1 MRGDGLGGDS
11 LQLGLVDLVS
21 YTDDEDDDAGVF
33 GHLRLVERPR
43 LVHRRL
49 AVRDHNGH
57 VADFRPIAAAATE
70 NLRAHDAQST
80 GGVRPASFE
89 RCPVDG
95 NVDVLPVDNNV

>member
-1 MRGDGLGGDS
+1 MRGDGFGGDS

-21 YTDDEDDDAGVF
+21 YTDDEDDDAVVF
-33 GHLRLVERPR
+33 GYLRLDESLR
-43 LVHRRL
+43 LVHRRH
-49 AVRDHNGH
+49 AVRDHNAD

-80 GGVRPASFE
+80 GSVRLASFE

-95 NVDVLPVDNNV
+95 GVDVIPLDNNV